1 MLKEAAFL
9 VVSGF
14 NPLLAVGGNAH
25 LTNSI
30 VVTISIQSFATRSAA
45 NYILP

>member
-1 MLKEAAFL
+1 MLKEAALL
-9 VVSGF
+9 VCGF

-30 VVTISIQSFATRSAA
+30 VVTISIQSFTTRSAA
-45 NYILP
+45 NEILP